1 MTGANGMLA
10 SNLIENLLSKGFVVR
25 GLLRDKGKYKGESAP
40 NLELMEGDFTN
51 YETAKLA
58 VDGCDY
64 IIHAAAVTS
73 QSLLTYDEYKRV
85 NVGAT
90 AQLLSIAIECG
101 VTRFVY
107 VSTANTIGFGSPSN
121 PADET
126 MPMMSP
132 YSESMYVR
140 SKYEAESKVLAV
152 ADRLDVVITN
162 PTFMIG
168 KYGDPAGSN
177 RIFRMARRVTF
188 CPKGGRNFIN
198 VVDAAEGVV
207 GAMLRAR
214 SGERYLICSENLLY
228 RRFFE
233 TMPNVK
239 CIIIIPNS
247 LLRFVGL
254 IGDLLHIWGI
264 QTDMS
269 TTNMEMLCQNIGY
282 SGDKAKRELGF
293 TTATK
298 NRNFDRSGASYSPLH
313 RDRQ

>member
-10 SNLIENLLSKGFVVR
+10 SNLIENLLSKGSVVR
-25 GLLRDKGKYKGESAP
+25 GLLRDKGRYKGMVDP
-40 NLELMEGDFTN
+40 NLELIEGDFTN

-85 NVGAT
+85 NVDAT
-90 AQLLSIAIECG
+90 AQLLGVAIECG
-101 VTRFVY
+101 VKRFVY

-126 MPMMSP
+126 KPMMSP

-140 SKYEAESKVLAV
+140 SKYKAECEVLA
-152 ADRLDVVITN
+152 AQGRLDVAIAN

-168 KYGDPAGSN
+168 KYGDFEGSN

-188 CPKGGRNFIN
+188 CPRGGRNFID

-207 GAMLRAR
+207 GAMLHGRC
-214 SGERYLICSENLLY
+214 GERYLICSDNLSY

-233 TMPNVK
+233 RLQRVK
-239 CIIIIPNS
+239 YILHTPNS
-247 LLRFVGL
+247 LLRFVGVV
-254 IGDLLHIWGI
+254 GDLLRMCGI

-269 TTNMEMLCQNIGY
+269 STNMGMLCQNIGY
-282 SGDKAKRELGF
+282 SGEKAKRELGF
-293 TTATK
+293 APK
-298 NRNFDRSGASYSPLH
+298 AISEPDCYSI
-313 RDRQ
+313 